1 MKKQLWVRFLAAL
14 LAAILLSQPVW
25 GMADAWGGAE
35 GAEGDAVEIT
45 EDVFPDAHFR
55 RYIEKELDQ
64 DQDGQLSQSEREAVE
79 SRLSERAG
87 DRMSG
92 RDRVFLGAGLSGL

>member
-25 GMADAWGGAE
+25 GMADAWGGVE

-64 DQDGQLSQSEREAVE
+64 DQDGQQQRFKRQPHHHGHSQQGYDIGNCIIRHHQ
-79 SRLSERAG
+79 
-87 DRMSG
+87 
-92 RDRVFLGAGLSGL
+92 FL